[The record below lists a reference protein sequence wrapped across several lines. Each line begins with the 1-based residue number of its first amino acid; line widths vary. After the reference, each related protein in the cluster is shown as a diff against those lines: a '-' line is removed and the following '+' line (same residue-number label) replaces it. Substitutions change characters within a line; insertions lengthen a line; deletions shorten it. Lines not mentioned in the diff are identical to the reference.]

1 MNDLIRTI
9 GLGKNYLLPDKEVL
23 RVFTDLNFSME
34 TGETVAVMGSSGAG
48 KTTFLNLLGALDRPT
63 SGTVVLDG
71 QDLYALDIVARA
83 RVRNSKIG
91 FVFQFFH
98 LLPEFTALENVML
111 PLWMGGL
118 ERSAAAALGE
128 EMLGEVG
135 LGHKA
140 KCRPAML
147 SGGEMQ
153 RVAIARALV
162 TRPKILL
169 ADEPTGNLDWK
180 TGESV
185 LRLLLDLH
193 EKHGLASILV
203 THNDKVSAFCR
214 KTYILECGEMKRLA

>member
-1 MNDLIRTI
+1 MNDLIRTFD
-9 GLGKNYLLPDKEVL
+9 LGKDYLLPDKEVL
-23 RVFTDLNFSME
+23 RVFSGLNFTME
-34 TGETVAVMGSSGAG
+34 AGETVAVMGSSGAG

-63 SGTVVLDG
+63 TGTVVLEG

-83 RVRNSKIG
+83 RVRNAKIG

-98 LLPEFTALENVML
+98 LLPEFTALENVMI

-118 ERSAAAALGE
+118 DRPSAGVRGL
-128 EMLGEVG
+128 EMLREVG

-193 EKHGLASILV
+193 ERHGLASVLV

-214 KTYILECGEMKRLA
+214 KTYVLERGEMKRLA

>member
-9 GLGKNYLLPDKEVL
+9 GLGKDYLLPDKEVL
-23 RVFTDLNFSME
+23 RVFADLNFSME

-118 ERSAAAALGE
+118 ERPAAAALGE

-193 EKHGLASILV
+193 DRHGLASVLV

-214 KTYILECGEMKRLA
+214 KTYVLEGGEMKRLA